1 MKCTSLWK
9 VLPLGLALLTP
20 ACESVNSTE
29 PARSV
34 GQKEMIADKRIT
46 TDPSLGRRVKIVGV
60 NTSES
65 PEGYLKVQVEL
76 QNTTRSLQHVNY
88 RFEWFNL
95 QGMEVT
101 ANASAFIPKQLEGGE
116 SIYVSAMAPST
127 VAKDFRLKLIENVR

>member
-29 PARSV
+29 PAHAV

-116 SIYVSAMAPST
+116 SIYISAMAPST

>member
-76 QNTTRSLQHVNY
+76 LNTTRSLQHVNC

>member
-29 PARSV
+29 PARAV